1 MKRTLKALQQAMIV
15 TFFIFSGPAF
25 SQEQKLVILHTN
37 DLHSN
42 LTGFGPES
50 DYSPL
55 SLNDDQTR
63 GGFARL
69 QTLIRQLSHVN
80 PETSLV
86 VDAGDFLMGT
96 FFHPLEE
103 ETGFQLRLMKKMGYD
118 YITLGNHEFD
128 FGPEILANTI
138 QAALDDGEIPFIVH
152 SNIIFS
158 SEPGDDKLEDLYHKG
173 IIKPY
178 YIHHSGGLKI
188 GIIGLTGENAAED
201 APASYPVQFGSPV
214 KYAGKLV
221 KMLKN
226 EEQADIIICLSHS
239 GIQRNNKGE
248 WEGEDIDLAR
258 KVKDIDVIIS
268 GHSHVETPEA
278 LQVNNTIIV
287 QAGYNCRNLGSME
300 LQLSGKQ
307 ITGHNYL
314 LIPVDDRIRGDETIN
329 ERIEMEKKLLAEKY
343 LERMNLHYEDG
354 IAETSFDLVFSP
366 GSEESNL
373 GTFIADAVRYYLNTV
388 ACKPADITLIASGLI
403 RENLL
408 KGKTGI
414 QTAPDIF
421 RIVNLGKGDDDV
433 PGYPVSKL
441 YVTARELKKLME
453 VLLLM
458 QGSSD
463 DYFFFFSGIK
473 VYYNP
478 KKLLLHKI
486 QKIEIDGKV
495 LNVSKSNQQLYSIA
509 ANAYLLNFIGLVQK
523 YSHGLVKLVPKDK
536 DGIPITNMKDAIT
549 DFDEKED
556 GIQEG
561 KEWLAIIAF
570 LKSFEDTNGN
580 GIPDMPEYY
589 RKPGFAL
596 VKTR

>member
-1 MKRTLKALQQAMIV
+1 MKRILKSLQQTMIV
-15 TFFIFSGPAF
+15 TCFIFSGPAI

-69 QTLIRQLSHVN
+69 QTLIRQLSYEH

-86 VDAGDFLMGT
+86 LDAGDFLMGT

-138 QAALDDGEIPFIVH
+138 QAALDDGEIPLIVH

-158 SEPGDDKLEDLYHKG
+158 NESGDDKLEDLYHQG

-178 YIHHSGGLKI
+178 YVHHSGDLKI

-214 KYAGKLV
+214 KYARKLV
-221 KMLKN
+221 RLLKN

-239 GIQRNNKGE
+239 GIQRNDKGE
-248 WEGEDIDLAR
+248 WEGEDINLAR
-258 KVKDIDVIIS
+258 KVKGIDMIIS

-278 LQVNNTIIV
+278 IQVNNTIIV
-287 QAGYNCRNLGSME
+287 QSGYNCRNLGSME
-300 LQLSGKQ
+300 LHLSGKQ
-307 ITGHNYL
+307 ITGHNYRL
-314 LIPVDDRIRGDETIN
+314 VPVDDRIRGDETIYK
-329 ERIEMEKKLLAEKY
+329 RIELQKQLLAETY
-343 LERMNLHYEDG
+343 LNRMNLRYDDV
-354 IAETSFDLVFSP
+354 IAETSFDLVFNP
-366 GSEESNL
+366 LNGENNL
-373 GTFIADAVRYYLNTV
+373 GTFIADAVRYYLDSV
-388 ACKPADITLIASGLI
+388 ACKPADITMIASGLI

-408 KGKTGI
+408 KGRTGI

-463 DYFFFFSGIK
+463 DYFFFFSGIR

-486 QKIEIDGKV
+486 EKIEIDGKA
-495 LNVSKSNQQLYSIA
+495 LDASKSNQQLYSIA

-536 DGIPITNMKDAIT
+536 DGIPFTNMKDAII
-549 DFDEKED
+549 DFDEGED

-561 KEWLAIIAF
+561 KEWLAVIAF
-570 LKSFEDTNGN
+570 LKSFEDTDGN
-580 GIPDMPEYY
+580 GIPDIPEDY
-589 RKPGFAL
+589 KEPGFAL

>member
-1 MKRTLKALQQAMIV
+1 MIV
-15 TFFIFSGPAF
+15 IFFIFCGAAF
-25 SQEQKLVILHTN
+25 SQEPKLVILHTN

-50 DYSPL
+50 EYSPL

-69 QTLIRQLSHVN
+69 QTLIRQLSDQN
-80 PETSLV
+80 PETNLL

-103 ETGFQLRLMKKMGYD
+103 ETGFQLRLMKQMGYD

-158 SEPGDDKLEDLYHKG
+158 NESGDDKLEDLYHQG

-178 YIHHSGGLKI
+178 YIHHCCDLKI
-188 GIIGLTGENAAED
+188 GIIGLTGKNAAED

-221 KMLKN
+221 KLLKN
-226 EEQADIIICLSHS
+226 KEQADIIICLSHS
-239 GIQRNNKGE
+239 GIHKNDKGE
-248 WEGEDIDLAR
+248 WEGEDINLAR
-258 KVKDIDVIIS
+258 KVKEIDVIIS

-278 LQVNNTIIV
+278 IQVNNTIIA
-287 QAGYNCRNLGSME
+287 QSGYNCRNLGSME
-300 LQLSGKQ
+300 LHLSDKQ
-307 ITGHNYL
+307 ITGHNYRL
-314 LIPVDDRIRGDETIN
+314 VPVDDRIRGDETFN
-329 ERIEMEKKLLAEKY
+329 KRIELEKKLIDEKY
-343 LERMNLHYEDG
+343 LKRMNLHYDNA
-354 IAETSFDLVFSP
+354 IAETSFDLVFNP
-366 GSEESNL
+366 VNEESNL
-373 GTFIADAVRYYLNTV
+373 GTFIADAVRYYLNTA

-408 KGKTGI
+408 KGITGI

-421 RIVNLGKGDDDV
+421 RIVNLGKGDDDI

-441 YVTARELKKLME
+441 YVTAKELKKLME

-463 DYFFFFSGIK
+463 DYFFFFSGIRL
-473 VYYNP
+473 YYNP

-486 QKIEIDGKV
+486 QKIEIDDKV
-495 LNVSKSNQQLYSIA
+495 LDASKSNQQLYSIA
-509 ANAYLLNFIGLVQK
+509 ANAHLLNFIGLVQK
-523 YSHGLVKLVPKDK
+523 YSHGLVKLIPKDK
-536 DGIPITNMKDAIT
+536 DGIPYTNIKNAII
-549 DFDEKED
+549 DFDEREV

-580 GIPDMPEYY
+580 GIPDIPEYY
-589 RKPGFAL
+589 RKPEFAL
-596 VKTR
+596 VKTK